1 MRADT
6 PHIHAIDM
14 NGYSGLSPLIAQSV
28 NKLKPRVS
36 TRAVARLACE
46 LAQQIGVALGAVPL
60 IEALG

>member
-14 NGYSGLSPLIAQSV
+14 NGYSGLSRPIAQSV
-28 NKLKPRVS
+28 NKLKSRVS
-36 TRAVARLACE
+36 TCAVPRLACE
-46 LAQQIGVALGAVPL
+46 LAQQVGVALRTIPL